1 MRSRWNKLFRHQTIR
16 SPVNTVRQQ
25 KKDTP
30 EDQSNIEER
39 PSNQDNVNSPVHY
52 NQAGI
57 ECIDAIEAALGEGF
71 EYYLQGNVMKYLW
84 RYRYKNGAEDLKKA
98 EWYNRKLI
106 ELKEKK

>member
-1 MRSRWNKLFRHQTIR
+1 MKLTEVFTKRPDLRAKYREAKPEIQNIVKLIANMKR
-16 SPVNTVRQQ
+16 DMDKEDRKRVDEDGKS
-25 KKDTP
+25 P
-30 EDQSNIEER
+30 EDYLMDS
-39 PSNQDNVNSPVHY
+39 
-52 NQAGI
+52 
-57 ECIDAIEAALGEGF
+57 IEAALDEGF

>member
-1 MRSRWNKLFRHQTIR
+1 MRSRWNKFRRYKSVRPSTNTIQTQEESPTEDKPHHQ
-16 SPVNTVRQQ
+16 
-25 KKDTP
+25 K
-30 EDQSNIEER
+30 R
-39 PSNQDNVNSPVHY
+39 PSNKDNVNNPVHY

-57 ECIDAIEAALGEGF
+57 ECIDAIEAALDEGF